1 MVGELEEVTMFL
13 DTDVNVLCVVG
24 TGANASAVASM
35 AAATTLGVKRTI
47 SFLILVDIIG
57 VLPK

>member
-1 MVGELEEVTMFL
+1 MVGELEEVTTFL

-35 AAATTLGVKRTI
+35 AAAATTLDVKRTI
-47 SFLILVDIIG
+47 LFLILNYY
-57 VLPK
+57 